1 MQVILK
7 RVSNDVVEEGAYDMH
22 GSSKVIST
30 SVAKSASGSARN
42 ISNRIRPFGDDDD
55 AEDKRK
61 DNEYKF
67 RLEVKDSGAGI
78 SPENQK
84 KLFGQY
90 VQFNAGKLQKG
101 NGSGLGLWISKG
113 IIELHEGVLDIYSEG
128 EGTGS
133 TFFVELPLSLRDRDR
148 QQPAKSMWLPTMRN
162 PKIGDGPSPASG
174 AQTTIKQTNVVATT
188 NKGFNRS
195 VRHVKNTNNNTNK
208 SKSLSIPKKK
218 ASDSTII
225 PPMKQWASES
235 NIINTNDP
243 PRRKSS
249 LLKKLASSMK
259 LSSDELQTN
268 EVKEN
273 ENDNVNNDDDSDDDE
288 EKDDD
293 DGTVPATS
301 VSVTPTVI
309 ETSRPISSTPS
320 SAPRCLQIYLVDDS
334 NMSRTMLRRI
344 LLTQGHRVS
353 EAVDGID
360 LVRKMEIILESKK
373 SGKQNEIRGASAVEV
388 TTSLETPYTGVK
400 WDKSLFNI
408 DVILIDDNMPEMS
421 GPVATKVLRHRGYDG
436 MIIGVTGNTLPE
448 DIANFKN
455 HGASHVYSKPLS
467 KEKLTDIFA
476 LC

>member
-1 MQVILK
+1 MRKIK
-7 RVSNDVVEEGAYDMH
+7 EGENVSDNVELEY
-22 GSSKVIST
+22 SSKGIAVSSSKRNLVKGT
-30 SVAKSASGSARN
+30 SG
-42 ISNRIRPFGDDDD
+42 RIHPLGDDSEE
-55 AEDKRK
+55 EDKRK

-162 PKIGDGPSPASG
+162 P
-174 AQTTIKQTNVVATT
+174 TIKTGGGSNDTT
-188 NKGFNRS
+188 LHTVMTTRNNSAMNSNSGKGFSRS
-195 VRHVKNTNNNTNK
+195 VRHAINAGKLPEVTSIVPQSPCVTPQRRQSSVLLTLATSYRRTSNT
-208 SKSLSIPKKK
+208 IEQ
-218 ASDSTII
+218 A
-225 PPMKQWASES
+225 
-235 NIINTNDP
+235 NIIKED
-243 PRRKSS
+243 
-249 LLKKLASSMK
+249 
-259 LSSDELQTN
+259 DEDAHN
-268 EVKEN
+268 
-273 ENDNVNNDDDSDDDE
+273 SDDVTAIEDSSIITYQTVLNDE
-288 EKDDD
+288 K
-293 DGTVPATS
+293 
-301 VSVTPTVI
+301 PTFR
-309 ETSRPISSTPS
+309 S
-320 SAPRCLQIYLVDDS
+320 LQIYLVDDS
-334 NMSRTMLRRI
+334 GIGRNMLRRI

-360 LVRKMEIILESKK
+360 LVRKMEMILESKK